1 VWFALPPPNKHKG
14 EPMVRS
20 RGLVVLSLVAFVA
33 FACGG
38 STPTTTNKGTIKIG
52 VSLPLSGASASDGQ
66 PTLKGAEFAVNQQN
80 AKGGIDGFQLQV
92 VSKDYAPAGTPDP
105 AVGKNDM
112 LALVGDTS
120 VLAVMGPFNS
130 GVALQQL
137 PVANQASLV
146 MVSPSNTNPCL
157 TVDLAACHFP
167 QIGFWPSQL
176 RPYGANNYFRVAATD
191 VFQGG
196 AAADYAYTTLG
207 LRTVGVFNDETSYGI
222 GIAEYF
228 AEHFCKLGGT
238 VVGGCTATAAG
249 GVSGIKQYDPT
260 STASFAAMLNSLKAG
275 GAQGLY
281 AGGNASL
288 KLCVARNQSNG
299 IFPAG
304 SAFLMGDGG
313 VDSECID
320 GAAAQAKGMVG
331 TVAAEDQ
338 SKLSADA
345 KKMVSDFKAAMGSGP
360 TDFGAYTVPAYAATQ
375 TIIAALDKAIKA
387 NGGNLPTRQQVR
399 DAMSS
404 LPPVSTPLGDVSF
417 DKNGDTTQQIIAFY
431 KADAKGSSSSEL
443 TCGATNANVC
453 WEFANS
459 KNYAGQT
466 YP

>member
-1 VWFALPPPNKHKG
+1 MWPHSPPAHSRPDLELGRGRLVIGRLWVWFALRPPNKHKG

-20 RGLVVLSLVAFVA
+20 RGLVVLSLVALAA

-38 STPTTTNKGTIKIG
+38 NSTTTTNKGTIKIG

-80 AKGGIDGFQLQV
+80 AKGGIDGFQLQA

-130 GVALQQL
+130 GVAKQQL
-137 PVANQASLV
+137 PVANQANLV
-146 MVSPSNTNPCL
+146 LVSPANTNPCL

-176 RPYGANNYFRVAATD
+176 RPYGPNNYFRVAATD
-191 VFQGG
+191 VYQGG
-196 AAADYAYTTLG
+196 AAADYAFTTLG
-207 LRTVGVFNDETSYGI
+207 LRTVGVFNDESSYGI

-228 AEHFCKLGGT
+228 AEHFCKLGGM
-238 VVGGCTATAAG
+238 VVGGC
-249 GVSGIKQYDPT
+249 
-260 STASFAAMLNSLKAG
+260 
-275 GAQGLY
+275 
-281 AGGNASL
+281 
-288 KLCVARNQSNG
+288 
-299 IFPAG
+299 
-304 SAFLMGDGG
+304 
-313 VDSECID
+313 ID
-320 GAAAQAKGMVG
+320 TAAAQAKGMVG

-345 KKMVSDFKAAMGSGP
+345 KKMVTDFKAAMGSGP
-360 TDFGAYTVPAYAATQ
+360 TDFGAYTVAAYAATQ
-375 TIIAALDKAIKA
+375 TIIAGLDKAIKA
-387 NGGNLPTRQQVR
+387 NNGNMPSRAQVR
-399 DAMSS
+399 DAMSN
-404 LPPVSTPLGDVSF
+404 LPPVATPLGNVSY

-431 KADAKGSSSSEL
+431 KADAKGSGSSEL
-443 TCGATNANVC
+443 TCGATNTNVC
-453 WEFANS
+453 WEFVSS

>member
-1 VWFALPPPNKHKG
+1 
-14 EPMVRS
+14 MVRS
-20 RGLVVLSLVAFVA
+20 RGLVVLSLVALAA

-38 STPTTTNKGTIKIG
+38 NSTTTTNKGTIKIG

-130 GVALQQL
+130 GVAKQQL

-146 MVSPSNTNPCL
+146 LVSPANTNPCL

-176 RPYGANNYFRVAATD
+176 RPYGPNNYFRVAATD
-191 VFQGG
+191 VYQGG
-196 AAADYAYTTLG
+196 AAADYAFTTLG
-207 LRTVGVFNDETSYGI
+207 LRTVGVFNDESSYGI

-228 AEHFCKLGGT
+228 AEHFCKLGGM
-238 VVGGCTATAAG
+238 VVGGCSATAAG

-260 STASFAAMLNSLKAG
+260 STASFAAMLNSLQQG
-275 GAQGLY
+275 GAKGLY

-299 IFPAG
+299 IFASD

-320 GAAAQAKGMVG
+320 TAAGQAKGMVG

-345 KKMVSDFKAAMGSGP
+345 KKMVTDFKAAMGSGP
-360 TDFGAYTVPAYAATQ
+360 TDFGAYTVAAYAATQ
-375 TIIAALDKAIKA
+375 TIIAGLDKAIKA
-387 NGGNLPTRQQVR
+387 NNGNMPSRAQVR
-399 DAMSS
+399 DAMSN
-404 LPPVSTPLGDVSF
+404 LPPVATPLGNVSY

-431 KADAKGSSSSEL
+431 KADAKGSGSSEL
-443 TCGATNANVC
+443 TCGATNTNVC
-453 WEFANS
+453 WEFVSS